1 MKREDG
7 EKLAK
12 VGELAFCC
20 SGATCWVTGGSTGS
34 CLGAAFSPCLVPV
47 SLHLCS
53 FFKLPLPFLASQSD
67 PEALKNEHSFTCH
80 PSCSFPPP
88 AVLYPSPPELSPAA
102 GAVPAV
108 PAGS

>member
-20 SGATCWVTGGSTGS
+20 SGAPCWVRGGSTGS
-34 CLGAAFSPCLVPV
+34 CGSCLQPL
-47 SLHLCS
+47 SRSRLPPPLL
-53 FFKLPLPFLASQSD
+53 FKHPLPFLASQPY
-67 PEALKNEHSFTCH
+67 PEALRNEHSFTCH

-88 AVLYPSPPELSPAA
+88 AVPDPSPPELSPAA

-108 PAGS
+108 PTRS